1 MKELRLAGIADM
13 AAGNDFLPGFM
24 ARFNE
29 RFATPAADRQDMH
42 RPLNMPPDRLADV
55 LCWREQRYVGQQLAF
70 SYQRKRIILDE
81 TDLTRGLAGKY
92 VDTYAFADGGL
103 DVRWKGLSLSYR
115 VFDKDQRVTHAAI
128 VENKRLSEVLAY
140 VKALQDQ
147 ARPPSLKTNS
157 EKNGYQK
164 TGRKRAAPPGI
175 SGQVAAHRSPPT
187 GSAAYGGSA
196 AIIEVSAAPP

>member
-1 MKELRLAGIADM
+1 M
-13 AAGNDFLPGFM
+13 
-24 ARFNE
+24 
-29 RFATPAADRQDMH
+29 
-42 RPLNMPPDRLADV
+42 
-55 LCWREQRYVGQQLAF
+55 
-70 SYQRKRIILDE
+70 
-81 TDLTRGLAGKY
+81 GLAGKY

-115 VFDKDQRVTHAAI
+115 IFDKDQRVTHAAI

-164 TGRKRAAPPGI
+164 TGRKPR
-175 SGQVAAHRSPPT
+175 RSA
-187 GSAAYGGSA
+187 GHIGGRGASVTA
-196 AIIEVSAAPP
+196 NWFRRLWRVCCDN